1 MHAEAQYA
9 RLVRRDYGDVDVAVG
24 ADGWRYGSVFEGL
37 FNAVSLTT
45 ASAVLARHTATP
57 DAGIAAIWEG
67 WGGLVSSAGVAHF
80 GSEPSD
86 ETAARYTEDSAAHI
100 ADTTLRERLLMA
112 ARHGIAGAHSMIEAL
127 PGHAR
132 PEPEPGSGVL
142 TREAAAGP
150 RFDLHG
156 GTGRHYVLFEAGAN
170 TFADAAWPGHAPWVD
185 NVMWA
190 QSPSILWP
198 DDQSWV
204 LATEIDFDSTL
215 VAGTTALIR
224 ELVQTPGL
232 EVLPIRTD
240 ADLTWEGDLVNRPE

>member
-1 MHAEAQYA
+1 
-9 RLVRRDYGDVDVAVG
+9 
-24 ADGWRYGSVFEGL
+24 
-37 FNAVSLTT
+37 
-45 ASAVLARHTATP
+45 
-57 DAGIAAIWEG
+57 
-67 WGGLVSSAGVAHF
+67 
-80 GSEPSD
+80 
-86 ETAARYTEDSAAHI
+86 
-100 ADTTLRERLLMA
+100 MA
-112 ARHGIAGAHSMIEAL
+112 ARHGIAGARSMIEARL
-127 PGHAR
+127 GRAR

-170 TFADAAWPGHAPWVD
+170 TFADAAWPGRAPWVD

-190 QSPSILWP
+190 RSPSILWP

-224 ELVQTPGL
+224 DLAQTPGL

-240 ADLTWEGDLVNRPE
+240 ADLTWGGDLVNRPE